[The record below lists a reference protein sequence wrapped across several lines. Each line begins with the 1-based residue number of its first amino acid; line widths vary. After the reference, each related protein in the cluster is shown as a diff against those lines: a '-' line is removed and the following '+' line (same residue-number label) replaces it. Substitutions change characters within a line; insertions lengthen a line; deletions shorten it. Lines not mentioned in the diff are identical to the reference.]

1 MLRGKWI
8 SEEDMDNNY
17 YHLKNIVRRRR
28 KKIKALRNENRDWE
42 CDAEKLKEIVMRH
55 FYDIFKED
63 QENREPIVTFFL
75 SYPTYLEDRQIHLRT
90 ISSSLEIHKA
100 LFLYESS

>member
-63 QENREPIVTFFL
+63 QENREPIVTFF
-75 SYPTYLEDRQIHLRT
+75 
-90 ISSSLEIHKA
+90 SLILLIWRIVRYIYA
-100 LFLYESS
+100 LFHLV